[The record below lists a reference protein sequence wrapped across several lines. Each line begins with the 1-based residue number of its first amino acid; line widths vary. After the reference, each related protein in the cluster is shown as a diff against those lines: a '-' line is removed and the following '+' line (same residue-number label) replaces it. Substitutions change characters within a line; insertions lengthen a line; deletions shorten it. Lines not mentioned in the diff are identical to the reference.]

1 MLLEFDCKGA
11 PRDLGLDQ
19 GRACREALRARFM
32 RSPILERVRIQ
43 LGLNG
48 ERPARIARDVKRYFP
63 QQSEAL
69 EGMVRGG
76 EVPHAWL
83 VSVLESE
90 FGADAQTRIGAASA
104 MAVAAARA
112 GGAPIVAR
120 TLDCEPVI
128 RYSRPDGGFASVEL
142 TLPWF
147 TAALAGVNEG
157 GLAATWV
164 SLPRGG
170 EASSCTAPA
179 AMLIQDCLAR
189 FDSIR
194 GAADWCTGRPCG
206 GSAVIL
212 LADAS
217 GDVGAL
223 EVDGHARSVRV
234 PEMGVVFAGDKANA
248 AASMRAE
255 AKPELKAV
263 AKMFGG
269 RVAGIDPVGRR
280 VALLDAASERC
291 EWFEVRPQETE
302 TADPS

>member
-1 MLLEFDCKGA
+1 MLREFDCEGA

-19 GRACREALRARFM
+19 GRACRDDLRARFT
-32 RSPILERVRIQ
+32 RLPIWERVRIQ

-48 ERPARIARDVKRYFP
+48 ERPDRIARDVKRYFP

-76 EVPHAWL
+76 EVPHGWL
-83 VSVLESE
+83 VSVLDRE
-90 FGADAQTRIGAASA
+90 FGADAEARVGAASA
-104 MAVAAARA
+104 MAADAARA
-112 GGAPIVAR
+112 GGAPVVAR
-120 TLDCEPVI
+120 TLACEPVV

-164 SLPRGG
+164 SLPGES
-170 EASSCTAPA
+170 EASGCTAPA

-206 GSAVIL
+206 GRAMIL
-212 LADAS
+212 LADAG
-217 GDVGAL
+217 GDVTAL
-223 EVDGHARSVRV
+223 EVDGRARSVQAS
-234 PEMGVVFAGDKANA
+234 ESGMVFAGDETNA
-248 AASMRAE
+248 AVRAE
-255 AKPELKAV
+255 AKPALEAV
-263 AKMFGG
+263 AKTFGG

-280 VALLDAASERC
+280 VALLDAATASC
-291 EWFEVRPQETE
+291 EWFEVRPQEAE
-302 TADPS
+302 AAAQP